1 MPHDVCFTAGMVWGP
16 LPFMVS
22 SWEDGVNL
30 LHLGQHSTGA
40 QPLIVQMND
49 L

>member
-1 MPHDVCFTAGMVWGP
+1 MPHDVCFTDGMVWGP
-16 LPFMVS
+16 LPFTVS